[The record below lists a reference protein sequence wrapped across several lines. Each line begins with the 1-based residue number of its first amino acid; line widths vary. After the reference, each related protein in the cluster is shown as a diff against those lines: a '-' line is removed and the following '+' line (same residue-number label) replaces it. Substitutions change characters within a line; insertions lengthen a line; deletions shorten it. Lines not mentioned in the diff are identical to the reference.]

1 MMTDAQMIAAIRR
14 ITYKPGWR
22 VVAAPFNQHS
32 GWYEGDATV
41 SVRCEFTAPCAV
53 TGASEI
59 QVCAQH
65 LIDGRFI
72 PDEKALFNRVLHIVR
87 QAEEHE
93 VLEFFKV
100 DGVPLYD
107 PHR

>member
-1 MMTDAQMIAAIRR
+1 MTDAQIIASIKR

-22 VVAAPFNQHS
+22 LVATPYNQSS
-32 GWYEGDATV
+32 GWYDGEHTV
-41 SVRCEFTAPCAV
+41 AIRCEFTAPCSV
-53 TGASEI
+53 TGAEAI
-59 QVCAQH
+59 QVCAQR

-72 PDEKALFNRVLHIVR
+72 TDEKALFNRVLHIVR

-100 DGVPLYD
+100 DGKPLYD
-107 PHR
+107 PYR